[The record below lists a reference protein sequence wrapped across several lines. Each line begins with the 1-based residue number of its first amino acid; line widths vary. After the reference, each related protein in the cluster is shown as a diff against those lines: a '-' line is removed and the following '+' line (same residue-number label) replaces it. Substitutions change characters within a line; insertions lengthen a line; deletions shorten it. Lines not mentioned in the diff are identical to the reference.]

1 LGITKGVSLSAGG
14 PFTASVTTTA
24 GTTVFYRIVVTNT
37 GNVALTGVTLTDSLS
52 ALAGCTIPTTLAVGA
67 SFTCNYTGTAVVG
80 TTTNTATADSN
91 ETPAASARAT
101 VNVASAPALAI
112 TKGVGLAA
120 AGPFAPSLTTAPG
133 TTVHYHIVVT
143 NTGN

>member
-1 LGITKGVSLSAGG
+1 AAPALAITKGVSLSAGG

-67 SFTCNYTGTAVVG
+67 SFACDYTGTAVMG

-91 ETPAASARAT
+91 ETPAVSASAT
-101 VNVASAPALAI
+101 VNAAAPNAPALAI
-112 TKGVGLAA
+112 TKGVSLSAN
-120 AGPFAPSLTTAPG
+120 GPFVASLTT
-133 TTVHYHIVVT
+133 
-143 NTGN
+143 